1 MTAYDVRISDWSSDV
16 CSSDLHALDQVLVP
30 RSGGGLVSGCALA
43 LATLSPE
50 TRVHPVEPA
59 GFDDMKRS
67 LEAGRRVANERTTE
81 IGKATCRESVGK
93 YGEITVLALTV
104 IKRIQII

>member
-30 RSGGGLVSGCALA
+30 CSGGGLVSGCALA

-67 LEAGRRVANERTTE
+67 LAAGRRVANERTT
-81 IGKATCRESVGK
+81 GSFCDALLSREP
-93 YGEITVLALTV
+93 GELTFAV
-104 IKRIQII
+104 AGDRKSGV